1 MPLFFTVED
10 NLVAITYR
18 SFFNIIV
25 DNKAEGKMKQ
35 K

>member
-1 MPLFFTVED
+1 MSLFFTVED
-10 NLVAITYR
+10 NLGAITYR
-18 SFFNIIV
+18 SFFYIVV